1 MRSAD
6 LTDLTLETNTVL
18 GHYDVINI
26 TDYIQHACMYMHAKT
41 SHNSTF
47 CTCTVSSC
55 GHQLSIRC
63 YNIDIL
69 MDSWNEPFQQSL
81 VLSYPLLPKPE
92 QGNLLVH
99 FPPFLWAHLQYHT
112 LPNHHTHYLQY
123 NGSQSRLLVVSLCPP
138 CQSPHHAKI

>member
-6 LTDLTLETNTVL
+6 LTDLTLETNTGL

-26 TDYIQHACMYMHAKT
+26 TDYMHACMYMHAKT

-63 YNIDIL
+63 FNIDIL
-69 MDSWNEPFQQSL
+69 MDSWNDRAISAIPSTITSTTAQARTGEL
-81 VLSYPLLPKPE
+81 VGPLSSIPV
-92 QGNLLVH
+92 G
-99 FPPFLWAHLQYHT
+99 PPTVPHSAKSSHT
-112 LPNHHTHYLQY
+112 LP
-123 NGSQSRLLVVSLCPP
+123 VV
-138 CQSPHHAKI
+138 

>member
-6 LTDLTLETNTVL
+6 LTYLTLETNTGL

-69 MDSWNEPFQQSL
+69 MDSWNEPFQQIPSTIVSTTAQARTGEL
-81 VLSYPLLPKPE
+81 VGPLSSIPV
-92 QGNLLVH
+92 G
-99 FPPFLWAHLQYHT
+99 PPTVPHSAKSSHT
-112 LPNHHTHYLQY
+112 LP
-123 NGSQSRLLVVSLCPP
+123 VV
-138 CQSPHHAKI
+138 